1 MIRKIT
7 YPTHFGNDRCM
18 LGILGSWVLLIDE
31 KNPDK
36 EMSSQVL
43 ELRSWIEVL
52 TRRVEELEAS
62 AFQLQDHE
70 EIVLITL
77 PSEDRTN
84 RML

>member
-1 MIRKIT
+1 M
-7 YPTHFGNDRCM
+7 
-18 LGILGSWVLLIDE
+18 IDE
-31 KNPDK
+31 KTPDK

-43 ELRSWIEVL
+43 ELRSWIEAL

>member
-1 MIRKIT
+1 
-7 YPTHFGNDRCM
+7 M

>member
-1 MIRKIT
+1 
-7 YPTHFGNDRCM
+7 
-18 LGILGSWVLLIDE
+18 LIDE

-43 ELRSWIEVL
+43 ELRSWIEAL
-52 TRRVEELEAS
+52 ARRVEELEAS

>member
-1 MIRKIT
+1 M
-7 YPTHFGNDRCM
+7 
-18 LGILGSWVLLIDE
+18 IDE

-36 EMSSQVL
+36 EMSSQIL
-43 ELRSWIEVL
+43 ELRSWIEAL
-52 TRRVEELEAS
+52 ARRVEELEAC

>member
-1 MIRKIT
+1 
-7 YPTHFGNDRCM
+7 
-18 LGILGSWVLLIDE
+18 LIDE

-77 PSEDRTN
+77 SSEDRTN

>member
-1 MIRKIT
+1 
-7 YPTHFGNDRCM
+7 
-18 LGILGSWVLLIDE
+18 LIDE

-43 ELRSWIEVL
+43 ELRSWIEAL
-52 TRRVEELEAS
+52 ARRVEELEAS

-77 PSEDRTN
+77 PSEDRKN